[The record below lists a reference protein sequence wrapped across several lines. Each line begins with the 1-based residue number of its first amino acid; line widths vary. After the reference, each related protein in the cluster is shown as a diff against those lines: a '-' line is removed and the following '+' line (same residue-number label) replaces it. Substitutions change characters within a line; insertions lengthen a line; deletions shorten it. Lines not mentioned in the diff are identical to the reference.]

1 MFLKN
6 STIAPFFQYAL
17 FLLLI
22 VFVGFSIYY
31 LIYIGNEKVDEKRK
45 ININWKTILKI
56 ILIGVLIVLVRTL
69 YIEYPILG
77 STTFAVFISVLLAYL
92 LNPIVNIL
100 EKKGISRGLGT
111 IITYIVILLIFVFLG
126 IAIIPD
132 LIKQSASFIVSLPS
146 SVNSAL
152 ISINVTLQSWNI
164 NPKILE
170 SLRTNVNDYLLH
182 ASNSIPTWISTLLTT
197 LQGSIEAII
206 IGVLIPIITYYFI
219 VDKNKIIKTVYNL
232 VPKKIRP
239 DAKYLYEEINF
250 AMFEFIKSRALMSV
264 FIGVA
269 TWIMLEIFGIPFA
282 LIIGLITMFV
292 DIIPYVGP
300 ILATV
305 PALAFA
311 LIKSPILFLW
321 IGFLSFVLQ
330 WIEQN
335 IVGAKLMSV
344 SSGIH
349 EIVIL
354 ISIIIGGGMFGVWG
368 MILSVPFVIIVNILI
383 NFTYMKVKGLT
394 PKFTKDLDKAMNKK
408 NKE

>member
-6 STIAPFFQYAL
+6 STITPFFQYAL

-22 VFVGFSIYY
+22 VFIGFSIYY

-45 ININWKTILKI
+45 ININWKNILKI
-56 ILIGVLIVLVRTL
+56 ILIGVIIVLVRTL

-92 LNPIVNIL
+92 LNPIVNYL
-100 EKKGISRGLGT
+100 ETKGIKRGLGT
-111 IITYIVILLIFVFLG
+111 IITYIAILLIFVFLG

-132 LIKQSASFIVSLPS
+132 LIRQSTSFIVSLPS
-146 SVNSAL
+146 SVNKAL
-152 ISINVTLQSWNI
+152 ISINETLQSWNI

-182 ASNSIPTWISTLLTT
+182 ASNSIPTWISTLITT
-197 LQGSIEAII
+197 LQGSIEAIV

-219 VDKNKIIKTVYNL
+219 VDKDKIIKSVYNL
-232 VPKKIRP
+232 IPKEIRP
-239 DAKYLYEEINF
+239 DAKYLYKEINF

-349 EIVIL
+349 EVVIL

-383 NFTYMKVKGLT
+383 NFTYIKIRGVT

-408 NKE
+408 NK

>member
-6 STIAPFFQYAL
+6 STIAPFLQYVL
-17 FLLLI
+17 FLLII
-22 VFVGFSIYY
+22 VFVGLSSYY
-31 LIYIGNEKVDEKRK
+31 LIYIGNKNVEEQRK
-45 ININWKTILKI
+45 ININWKNILKI
-56 ILIGVLIVLVRTL
+56 ILIGMLIVFVKAM
-69 YIEYPILG
+69 YKEYPILG

-92 LNPIVNIL
+92 LNPIVNYL
-100 EKKGISRGLGT
+100 EQKGIKRGLGT
-111 IITYIVILLIFVFLG
+111 IITYISILLIFVFLG

-132 LIKQSASFIVSLPS
+132 LIKQSTNFIVSLPS
-146 SVNSAL
+146 SINKAL
-152 ISINVTLQSWNI
+152 ISINDTLQNWNI
-164 NPKILE
+164 NPKVLE
-170 SLRTNVNDYLLH
+170 SLRTNVNDYLLRT
-182 ASNSIPTWISTLLTT
+182 SNSIPTWISTLITT

-219 VDKNKIIKTVYNL
+219 VDKDKIIKSVYSL
-232 VPKKIRP
+232 IPPKIRP
-239 DAKYLYEEINF
+239 DAKYLYKEINF

-349 EIVIL
+349 EVVIL
-354 ISIIIGGGMFGVWG
+354 ISIIIGGGIFGVWG
-368 MILSVPFVIIVNILI
+368 MILSVPFVIIINILI
-383 NFTYMKVKGLT
+383 NFTCMKINGVT
-394 PKFTKDLDKAMNKK
+394 PKFNQNSKKYSNKK
-408 NKE
+408 